1 MKSCLFVG
9 IDTHKDSHTA
19 AVLDGYFEVVA
30 TISFDN
36 DRAGFARFDEKLK
49 KLSKGRE
56 LIFGLEDSQG
66 LGSFLASYLT
76 GKGYE
81 TLEINPVTT
90 DRGRKHTVS
99 HDKSDER
106 DAVVIAK
113 TLIRERTSLHP
124 VRIDRNSIAI
134 REMVGYRQMLVGES
148 TRIKNRLHMVLFN
161 QYKGVLGCFK
171 DPFRK
176 CALAFFLSYP
186 DPSSLKEVGPD
197 SLSDFLKVNSKGMFS
212 REKARAILSSTDNN
226 IADSLTDT
234 RAHVIAAHIE
244 RLLGIGKEL
253 KKIKDV
259 LESLVKASS
268 YHSLTSIPGIDII
281 TAAKII
287 SGVADI
293 SRFSSASKL
302 AKFCSIAP
310 SERSTGKKRRYEK
323 SKYGNKSLRST
334 IYFVALSHISR
345 TRDGRDKN
353 PISRAYYLKKVSEGK
368 TKKEALTCLTRR
380 LVDIIFAVMRDRS
393 IYNFSKS
400 RFTKQHD
407 AKLNTAAA

>member
-19 AVLDGYFEVVA
+19 AVLDGYFGVLA
-30 TISFDN
+30 TITFDN
-36 DRAGFARFDEKLK
+36 SSTGFTGFEGKLK
-49 KLSKGRE
+49 KLSRGRD
-56 LIFGLEDSQG
+56 LVFGLEDSQG
-66 LGSFLASYLT
+66 LGSFLASYLS
-76 GKGYE
+76 GKGYVA
-81 TLEINPVTT
+81 LEINPVTT

-113 TLIRERTSLHP
+113 TLIRERASLHP
-124 VRIDRNSIAI
+124 VRIDRNGVAI
-134 REMVGYRQMLVGES
+134 REMTGYRQMLVGES

-161 QYKGVLGCFK
+161 QYKGVLSCFK

-176 CALAFFLSYP
+176 CALAFFLRYP
-186 DPSSLKEVGPD
+186 APSSLKEADPD
-197 SLSDFLKVNSKGMFS
+197 SLSDFLKANSKGMFS
-212 REKARAILSSTDNN
+212 REKARAILSSTDNS
-226 IADSLTDT
+226 ITDSLTDA
-234 RAHVIAAHIE
+234 RAHIITAHIE

-253 KKIKDV
+253 KKIQDV
-259 LESLVKASS
+259 LEGLVKASS
-268 YHSLTSIPGIDII
+268 YYCLTSIPGIDIV

-287 SGVADI
+287 SGVMDI

-310 SERSTGKKRRYEK
+310 SERSTGKKKRYEK

-353 PISRAYYLKKVSEGK
+353 PISRAYYLKKISEGK

-380 LVDIIFAVMRDRS
+380 LVDIIFAIMRDRS

-400 RFTKQHD
+400 RFIKQRD
-407 AKLNTAAA
+407 TELDSAAA

>member
-19 AVLDGYFEVVA
+19 AVLDGYFGVLA
-30 TISFDN
+30 TITFDN
-36 DRAGFARFDEKLK
+36 SSTGFTGFEGKLK
-49 KLSKGRE
+49 KLSRGRG
-56 LIFGLEDSQG
+56 LVFGLEDSQG
-66 LGSFLASYLT
+66 LGSFLANYLS
-76 GKGYE
+76 GKGY
-81 TLEINPVTT
+81 TALEINPVTT

-99 HDKSDER
+99 RDKSDER

-113 TLIRERTSLHP
+113 TLIRERASLHP
-124 VRIDRNSIAI
+124 VRIDRNGVAI
-134 REMVGYRQMLVGES
+134 REMTGYRQMLVGES

-161 QYKGVLGCFK
+161 QYKGVLSCFK

-176 CALAFFLSYP
+176 CALAFFLRYP
-186 DPSSLKEVGPD
+186 APSSLKEADPD
-197 SLSDFLKVNSKGMFS
+197 SLSDFLKANSKGMFS
-212 REKARAILSSTDNN
+212 REKARDILSSTDSS

-234 RAHVIAAHIE
+234 RAHIITAHIE
-244 RLLGIGKEL
+244 RLLGVGKEL
-253 KKIKDV
+253 KKIQDV
-259 LESLVKASS
+259 LEGLVKASS
-268 YHSLTSIPGIDII
+268 YHCLTSIPGIDIV

-287 SGVADI
+287 SGVMDI

-353 PISRAYYLKKVSEGK
+353 PISRTYYLKKVSEGK

-380 LVDIIFAVMRDRS
+380 LVDIIFAIMRDRS

-400 RFTKQHD
+400 RFTKQRD
-407 AKLNTAAA
+407 AELDSAAA